1 MTFEIYLKVTQFAYY
16 KIFAILKNYSNNLI
30 LKCQALK
37 ALSAAFGVEVER
49 VECPLK
55 TPTSTPE
62 TVNTFLIHPDMVELT
77 TGLWGWTKLKRSWH
91 SSEVLHFSDLLRYS
105 FKTSTTHKLLS
116 SLKEWKTTAGGDFSF
131 FHALWSF
138 WKVKVKLLGVFIMNL
153 MFRCCKPSAREADI
167 RAYYVWT

>member
-77 TGLWGWTKLKRSWH
+77 TGLWGWTKRKRSCH
-91 SSEVLHFSDLLRYS
+91 SLEVLHFSDLLRCS
-105 FKTSTTHKLLS
+105 FKTATTHKLLS
-116 SLKEWKTTAGGDFSF
+116 SSKEWKAAEGGDFLF
-131 FHALWSF
+131 FHFL